1 MTASRWV
8 QLQTEV
14 SRQQTELTE
23 DAMLDAGALSV
34 TLQDAADQP
43 ILEPG
48 VGETPLW
55 DSCVIKAL
63 FPSTIDTDAVS
74 LQLQAQLQFLS
85 QSELR
90 WELLEDKDWSQEWK
104 KYFKPMKCGDRL
116 WICPSWA
123 EAPEPGA
130 INLLLDPG
138 LAFGTGSHPTT
149 HLCLRWLDQQDL
161 KGKTLIDYGCGSGIL
176 GIAAL
181 LLGADKVIAIDNDP
195 QALLASRDNAKRN
208 QIADQRLITCLPDAI
223 PDNSLA
229 DIMVANILAAP
240 LIQLAGRITDL
251 TAPGGLLCLS
261 GLLETQIP
269 DVRAPYR
276 QYFDFGA
283 TGLEDEWAQLSAT
296 KTAAA

>member
-1 MTASRWV
+1 MSANRWI

-14 SRQQTELTE
+14 PRQQTESAE
-23 DAMLDAGALSV
+23 DAMLDVGAVSV

-43 ILEPG
+43 ILEPA

-55 DSCVIKAL
+55 DSCIVKAL

-74 LQLQAQLQFLS
+74 LQLQSRLHSPLNQQ
-85 QSELR
+85 LR

-104 KYFKPMKCGDRL
+104 KYFKPLKCGDRL
-116 WICPSWA
+116 WICPSWTD
-123 EAPEPGA
+123 APDPHG

-161 KGKTLIDYGCGSGIL
+161 NGKTVIDYGCGSGIL

-181 LLGADKVIAIDNDP
+181 LLGAEKVIAIDNDP
-195 QALLASRDNAKRN
+195 QALLASRDNAQRN
-208 QIADQRLITCLPDAI
+208 NIADQRLITCLPDAI

-229 DIMVANILAAP
+229 DIMLANILAAP
-240 LIQLAGRITDL
+240 LIQLAGNISGL
-251 TAPGGLLCLS
+251 TAANGLLCLS
-261 GLLETQIP
+261 GLLETQID
-269 DVRAPYR
+269 DVTAPYL
-276 QYFDFGA
+276 QYFDFDA
-283 TGLEDEWAQLSAT
+283 AGLEDEWARLSARKLT
-296 KTAAA
+296 

>member
-1 MTASRWV
+1 
-8 QLQTEV
+8 
-14 SRQQTELTE
+14 
-23 DAMLDAGALSV
+23 MLEAGALSV

-195 QALLASRDNAKRN
+195 QALLASRDNAQRN

-261 GLLETQIP
+261 GLLETQIT
-269 DVRAPYR
+269 DVSAPYR
-276 QYFDFGA
+276 EYFDFGA
-283 TGLEDEWAQLSAT
+283 AGLEDEWAQLSAT
-296 KTAAA
+296 KAAAA